1 MKILLDENMP
11 TKVKYDFGEGFNV
24 NTVRDMGWLG
34 KKNGELLGLAAF
46 NGFDIFITLDKNL
59 KNQQNLNKVDLRFI
73 VLLAKDNK
81 HQTLQPY
88 IEKVRLILKTSGLPK
103 IVIVSV
109 EDL

>member
-11 TKVKYDFGEGFNV
+11 TKVKYDFGESYNV
-24 NTVRDMGWLG
+24 STVRDMGWLG

-59 KNQQNLNKVDLRFI
+59 KNQQNLNKVDLKFI

-88 IEKVRLILKTSGLPK
+88 IGKVKELLQNNDELPK
-103 IVIVSV
+103 VLIVSI
-109 EDL
+109 D

>member
-11 TKVKYDFGEGFNV
+11 TKVKYDFGEDYNV
-24 NTVRDMGWLG
+24 STVRDMGWLG

-46 NGFDIFITLDKNL
+46 NGFDFFITLDKNL

-73 VLLAKDNK
+73 VLAAKNNK

-88 IEKVRLILKTSGLPK
+88 IDKVKTLLQSNDELPK
-103 IVIVSV
+103 VSV
-109 EDL
+109 ISTD

>member
-11 TKVKYDFGEGFNV
+11 TKVKYDFGEGYDV
-24 NTVRDMGWLG
+24 STIKGMGWLG

-59 KNQQNLNKVDLRFI
+59 KNQQNLNKVDIKFM
-73 VLLAKDNK
+73 VLQAKDNK

-88 IEKVRLILKTSGLPK
+88 VDKIKILLQDKNELPK
-103 IVIVSV
+103 VSIVSL
-109 EDL
+109 D

>member
-1 MKILLDENMP
+1 MP
-11 TKVKYDFGEGFNV
+11 AKVKYDFGKGYDV

-59 KNQQNLNKVDLRFI
+59 EKQQNLNKVDLKFI

-88 IEKVRLILKTSGLPK
+88 IDKVKILLQTTVNLPK
-103 IVIVSV
+103 VSTV
-109 EDL
+109 VTG

>member
-1 MKILLDENMP
+1 MKILLDENLP
-11 TKVKYDFGEGFNV
+11 TKVKYDFGSSYDV
-24 NTVRDMGWLG
+24 STVKDMGWLG

-59 KNQQNLNKVDLRFI
+59 KNQQNLNKVDLTFF

-88 IEKVRLILKTSGLPK
+88 IDKVKTLLQDKNGLPK
-103 IVIVSV
+103 VSAV
-109 EDL
+109 SLD